1 MFPKLGLLDKKI
13 MRRSPRRQSTERSD
27 PSRLAISSISRT
39 ISASS
44 TKETMRFSS
53 DVVIALPTF
62 GYFLLLEYIITVMI
76 MSMPASLVAA
86 PTRRDVRYRLSY
98 CHVPETGLYPLVL
111 DILLVIKYAVA
122 SAAHT
127 TA

>member
-13 MRRSPRRQSTERSD
+13 MRRRPRRQSAERSD
-27 PSRLAISSISRT
+27 PSRLAISSISRMT
-39 ISASS
+39 SVSS

-86 PTRRDVRYRLSY
+86 PTRRA
-98 CHVPETGLYPLVL
+98 GF
-111 DILLVIKYAVA
+111 
-122 SAAHT
+122 
-127 TA
+127 